1 MEGKS
6 PGRYRVM
13 AKSLCGAPYIVGS
26 DDSTKNAIKIAEFYR
41 LSSRF
46 RARIFDAKE
55 KKFLAY

>member
-1 MEGKS
+1 
-6 PGRYRVM
+6 M

-26 DDSTKNAIKIAEFYR
+26 DDSTRNAIKIAELYR
-41 LSSRF
+41 MSSRF